1 MNSLT
6 ISTAAQVLGK
16 RRMAGLS
23 KKQRTELGRRGP
35 AVRFAAAAEKARL
48 VELERKLEQQKERLV
63 ESLK

>member
-1 MNSLT
+1 MAVSV
-6 ISTAAQVLGK
+6 STAARILGK

-23 KKQRTELGRRGP
+23 KQEREELARRGP

-48 VELERKLEQQKERLV
+48 AELERKIELSKERLV